1 MTPAKS
7 PDSFLDA
14 IADQIA
20 DRVYARLAEKLGSS
34 GKAQPL
40 AYTISEVAATLKLGV
55 STVKE
60 MGNGKEPGVARC
72 QKRLADPDSSASR
85 YRPAGKSCRIT
96 VAGLYLWRVSKWFGN
111 GIWVRHALPTWKEG
125 YLVLPSLGGRETVW
139 PVLVRLHQPQGCTTR
154 IRQTDREACPG

>member
-20 DRVYARLAEKLGSS
+20 DKVYERLAEKLGSS

-60 MGNGKEPGVARC
+60 MVKNRELPVVRRG
-72 QKRLADPDSSASR
+72 SR
-85 YRPAGKSCRIT
+85 
-96 VAGLYLWRVSKWFGN
+96 
-111 GIWVRHALPTWKEG
+111 
-125 YLVLPSLGGRETVW
+125 VLIP
-139 PVLVRLHQPQGCTTR
+139 
-154 IRQTDREACPG
+154 RQAVIDWLEHRAA